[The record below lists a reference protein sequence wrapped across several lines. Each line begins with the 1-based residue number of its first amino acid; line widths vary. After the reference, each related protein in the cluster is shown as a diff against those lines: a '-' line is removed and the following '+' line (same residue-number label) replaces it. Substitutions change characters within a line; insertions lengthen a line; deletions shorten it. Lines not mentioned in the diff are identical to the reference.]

1 MNAKRISFYSG
12 VCLLLSLVCCGVLA
26 QPTRVVVAPVAVMPE
41 QGKLS
46 LAGELGAIRTTLLS
60 AEVEGSVASV
70 LAESGD
76 RVAAGAVL
84 AVIREQ
90 PAQLQLQALQARV
103 KEAQAGVERARI
115 NERRLSRLLP
125 RKAVSQDEYD
135 TARVEL
141 ARTEAIL
148 AVRRAEA
155 SQQADQLARH
165 HIRAPF
171 EATIVVRQVE
181 LGQWLDVGDPCYQL
195 DDTSTL
201 RAVLAV
207 PQQYYTAIREGAAV
221 QVRYDAMPDQVFDL
235 VLSRKLPT
243 VRRAGRSFEI
253 WLDVDN
259 SKQLLVPGLSLQAE
273 IPLQTMQGN
282 RVLVS
287 RDAVMK
293 QPDGKAW
300 VWLLEQSAETHTVRR
315 VDVVVTGAVGSG
327 LVVSSA
333 ELDPGMQVITRGN
346 EALHEGQSVQIV
358 DAS

>member
-1 MNAKRISFYSG
+1 MNTKRISLYPV
-12 VCLLLSLVCCGVLA
+12 VCLLLSLVSCALLA
-26 QPTRVVVAPVAVMPE
+26 QPIRVVVAPVEVIPE

-46 LAGELGAIRTTLLS
+46 LAGELGAIRSTLLS

-70 LAESGD
+70 FAESGD

-103 KEAQAGVERARI
+103 KEAEAGVERARI
-115 NERRLSRLLP
+115 NERRLKRLLP
-125 RKAVSQDEYD
+125 RNAVSQDEYD

-141 ARTEAIL
+141 SRNEAIL

-171 EATIVVRQVE
+171 EGTIVGRQVE
-181 LGQWLDVGDPCYQL
+181 QGQWLDVGDPCYEL

-207 PQQYYTAIREGAAV
+207 PQQYYGAVQEGSAV
-221 QVRYDAMPDQVFDL
+221 QVRYDAMPDQAFEL

-243 VRRAGRSFEI
+243 VRRAGRSFEV

-259 SKQLLVPGLSLQAE
+259 REQLLVPGLSLQAE
-273 IPLQTMQGN
+273 IPLQNMQGD

-300 VWLLEQSAETHTVRR
+300 LWLLKQSAETTNVVR
-315 VDVVVTGAVGSG
+315 VDVVVTAAIGSG
-327 LVVSSA
+327 LIVSSPG
-333 ELDPGMQVITRGN
+333 LGPGMQVIVRGN
-346 EALHEGQSVQIV
+346 EVLHEGQSVHIV
-358 DAS
+358 DAD